1 MSNKIIVLC
10 GGASTGKDTTMRLL
24 KEKFP
29 KFQTCVSH
37 TTRPMRKGETEGVE
51 YYFTE
56 DSQFEAMYDSGQFI
70 EIRDYTVITDE
81 GESKWYYGLSESEVT
96 SKLKQGHILVILD
109 LNGLKE
115 LKEYYLDSEVEVMAF
130 YIDVDMD
137 TRIKRYLSRDDIT
150 LPMVKEC
157 VRRLEKDEMDFEGV
171 RNYATVIN
179 NPPTSEMTA
188 YAIENYLVNRG
199 LKLN

>member
-1 MSNKIIVLC
+1 
-10 GGASTGKDTTMRLL
+10 MRLL

-37 TTRPMRKGETEGVE
+37 TTRPMRKGEIEGVE

-115 LKEYYLDSEVEVMAF
+115 LNSVVIKAYT
-130 YIDVDMD
+130 D
-137 TRIKRYLSRDDIT
+137 TTIGNRHFSAGEPTAPIRLSIR
-150 LPMVKEC
+150 P
-157 VRRLEKDEMDFEGV
+157 
-171 RNYATVIN
+171 A
-179 NPPTSEMTA
+179 PPLRFM
-188 YAIENYLVNRG
+188 
-199 LKLN
+199 